1 VLQIRCYTTGT
12 AFQSAQ
18 ADISQAAMEDAGVRG
33 IFAWSFLKSL
43 KNLRTQETLHISSVP
58 QMFAFGEE
66 ILRLQN

>member
-43 KNLRTQETLHISSVP
+43 KELSTYLLFLKCLPLGRK
-58 QMFAFGEE
+58 F
-66 ILRLQN
+66 